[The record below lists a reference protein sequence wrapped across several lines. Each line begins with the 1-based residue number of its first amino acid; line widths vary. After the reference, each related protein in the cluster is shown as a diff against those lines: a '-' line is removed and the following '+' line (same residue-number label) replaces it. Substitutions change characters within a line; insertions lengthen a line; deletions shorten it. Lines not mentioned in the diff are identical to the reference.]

1 MRAASAR
8 GLAGRGE
15 FQRRI
20 AALVLDRKLE
30 ATRVA
35 AAAGRR
41 SLGANAQRLARA
53 SEGIGRRRSLALG
66 AQAAALR
73 AHDPDRTL
81 ERGFAVAL
89 DPSGEPLAGVAALR
103 EAGSFDLQ
111 LSDGRVPAQV
121 DDSQERERGAP

>member
-1 MRAASAR
+1 M
-8 GLAGRGE
+8 
-15 FQRRI
+15 
-20 AALVLDRKLE
+20 LDRKLE

-89 DPSGEPLAGVAALR
+89 DDAGEPLAGVAALR